1 MTKTSTKTGTPV
13 KFTKKSTNDK
23 YPTVTLARL
32 AGAFSSSLPSGDF
45 SQEITLY
52 LGSKN
57 SNQTFAVNFRQ
68 NRFGTG
74 ATYVALDWPKGL
86 RKPSVGR
93 SIQYLVKG
101 LV

>member
-1 MTKTSTKTGTPV
+1 MTKTTLKTGTAV

-23 YPTVTLARL
+23 YPTVTFARL
-32 AGAFSSSLPSGDF
+32 AGAFCKSDF
-45 SQEITLY
+45 GHDITLY

-57 SNQTFAVNFRQ
+57 SNETFAVNFRQ

>member
-1 MTKTSTKTGTPV
+1 MTKTTLKTGTAV

-23 YPTVTLARL
+23 YPTVTFARL
-32 AGAFSSSLPSGDF
+32 AGAFSNVDF
-45 SQEITLY
+45 SQEFTLFI
-52 LGSKN
+52 GSKN
-57 SNQTFAVNFRQ
+57 SNETFAVNFRQ